1 MASGN
6 EDGTRGHL
14 PSGLTSPA
22 AGVCAWAGAVA
33 GLASGV
39 VLGLVILR
47 QGRGMMEAQAP
58 AHGGGLV
65 GFGLFLVVAVATG
78 ATLGAV
84 GRPEGLA
91 ASGSG
96 GLLFGLLAWIV
107 WSLTILPL
115 VRGSGPTWSVDAA
128 GESFPLL
135 VGGLLHGGFTGLLLP
150 GLVGRFTPTASAPVP
165 APARHRVVIVG
176 GGFGGVAA
184 ARRFEELVTRGLPVD
199 VTLVSQSN
207 YLLFTPMLAEVASS
221 ALEPQHIS
229 APVRAACPLTGFRR
243 AALDAI
249 DPERGVVTVS
259 CGPGLP
265 AAELPYDHLVLALGA
280 VPHFLDLPGLEEH
293 SFTLKSLGDA
303 TRLRDHV
310 LGSLERADVEADPE
324 ERRRLLS
331 FVVAGGG
338 FAGTEMIAELF
349 DLVHGV
355 LRYYPGIGRGEP
367 RFVLVHSRDRILPEL
382 SAELAAYALGKLRAR
397 GIEFA
402 LSRRVLAAR
411 DGAVLLDGD
420 EALPTRTLV
429 WTAGNR
435 PNPALAG
442 LRAERNRSGALL
454 VDSALRLRGADRV
467 WALGDCAEI
476 PDPDR
481 EGAPYPPT
489 AQHALREGKAVAD
502 NIAAVIG
509 GREPAP
515 FRFRTIG
522 ILVALGHRT
531 AVAEIRGRRFSG
543 LAAWLLWR
551 TVYLG
556 KLPGLEKKLRVAL
569 DWTIE
574 LAFPRDTVVTADPR
588 SERPVVSRGRE
599 R

>member
-1 MASGN
+1 MRVAAGN
-6 EDGTRGHL
+6 ENTGPGYLR
-14 PSGLTSPA
+14 SGPVSPA
-22 AGVCAWAGAVA
+22 AGVCARAGAVA
-33 GLASGV
+33 GLSSGT
-39 VLGLVILR
+39 VLGLVMVS
-47 QGRGMMEAQAP
+47 QGMMQAP
-58 AHGGGLV
+58 GSGTGLI

-78 ATLGAV
+78 GALGAV

-91 ASGSG
+91 ASVSG
-96 GLLFGLLAWIV
+96 GLLFGLLAWIA
-107 WSLTILPL
+107 WSLTVWPL
-115 VRGSGPTWSVDAA
+115 LRGSGPTWSVAAA
-128 GESFPLL
+128 GESFPFL
-135 VGGLLHGGFTGLLLP
+135 VAGLLHGGFTGLLLP
-150 GLVGRFTPTASAPVP
+150 GFISRFTPRAPAPVASP
-165 APARHRVVIVG
+165 DRHRVVIVG

-184 ARRFEELVTRGLPVD
+184 AQRFEELATRGLAVE

-207 YLLFTPMLAEVASS
+207 YLLFTPMLAEVASG
-221 ALEPQHIS
+221 ALEAQHIS

-243 AALDAI
+243 ASLEAI
-249 DPERGVVTVS
+249 YPERGVVGVS
-259 CGPGLP
+259 AGPSLP
-265 AAELPYDHLVLALGA
+265 ATELPYDHLVLALGG

-310 LGSLERADVEADPE
+310 LAMLERADAEADPE
-324 ERRRLLS
+324 ERHRLLS

-355 LRYYPGIGRGEP
+355 LRFYPDIGRDEP

-382 SAELAAYALGKLRAR
+382 SAELGAYALGKLHAR
-397 GIEFA
+397 GIEFF
-402 LSRRVLAAR
+402 LSRRVQGAR
-411 DGAVLLDGD
+411 DGAVLLDMD
-420 EALPTRTLV
+420 DALPTRTLV

-435 PNPALAG
+435 PHPALADFP
-442 LRAERNRSGALL
+442 AEKNRSGALL
-454 VDSALRLRGADRV
+454 VDSTLRVRDRSGI

-481 EGAPYPPT
+481 DGAPYPPT

-502 NIAAVIG
+502 NIAAVIA
-509 GREPAP
+509 GREPVP
-515 FRFRTIG
+515 FRFQTIG
-522 ILVALGHRT
+522 VLVALGHRT
-531 AVAEIRGRRFSG
+531 AVAEIGGRRFSG

-574 LAFPRDTVVTADPR
+574 LAFPRDIVVTAAPA
-588 SERPVVSRGRE
+588 SEGQLVSRGSQR
-599 R
+599 

>member
-1 MASGN
+1 MA
-6 EDGTRGHL
+6 RGR
-14 PSGLTSPA
+14 PAAGPMPA
-22 AGVCAWAGAVA
+22 AGVYARAGAVA
-33 GLASGV
+33 GLWSGA
-39 VLGLVILR
+39 VLGLVMLR
-47 QGRGMMEAQAP
+47 QGMMEAQAP
-58 AHGGGLV
+58 GPGNRLIGFGVVVLV
-65 GFGLFLVVAVATG
+65 GGATG
-78 ATLGAV
+78 AILGAV
-84 GRPEGLA
+84 CRPESVA
-91 ASGSG
+91 AGVSG
-96 GLLFGLLAWIV
+96 GLLFGLLAWIA

-115 VRGSGPTWSVDAA
+115 LRGSGPTWSVAAA
-128 GESFPLL
+128 GESFPFL
-135 VGGLLHGGFTGLLLP
+135 VGGLLRGGLTGLLLP
-150 GLVGRFTPTASAPVP
+150 GLAGRFTPTAPAPVP
-165 APARHRVVIVG
+165 APRRHRVVIVG

-184 ARRFEELVTRGLPVD
+184 AQRFEQLVTRGLPVD

-221 ALEPQHIS
+221 ALEAQHIS
-229 APVRAACPLTGFRR
+229 AAVRAACPLTEVRR

-249 DPERGVVTVS
+249 DPARGVVTAS
-259 CGPGLP
+259 SGPGLA

-280 VPHFLDLPGLEEH
+280 VPHFFDLPGLEKH
-293 SFTLKSLGDA
+293 SLTLKSLGDA

-310 LGSLERADVEADPE
+310 LAMLERADVEADPDA
-324 ERRRLLS
+324 RRILLS

-355 LRYYPGIGRGEP
+355 LRYYPGIGRHEP

-382 SAELAAYALGKLRAR
+382 PAELAAYALGKLRAR

-402 LSRRVLAAR
+402 LSRRVQGAR
-411 DGAVLLDGD
+411 EGAVLLDGD
-420 EALPTRTLV
+420 EALPTMTLV

-435 PNPALAG
+435 PNPALA
-442 LRAERNRSGALL
+442 RFPAEKNRSGALL
-454 VDSALRLRGADRV
+454 VEPTLRVRGHERV

-481 EGAPYPPT
+481 DGTPYPPT
-489 AQHALREGKAVAD
+489 AQHALREGRAAAD

-531 AVAEIRGRRFSG
+531 AVAEIRGRHFSG

-574 LAFPRDTVVTADPR
+574 LAFPRDIVVTAAPPR
-588 SERPVVSRGRE
+588 ERPVTSGGGE